1 MKEPSENAVHLHP
14 SDEALVAVIREG
26 MRADEAEQILIH
38 LDSCPACEQRLEA
51 IEPLLRRY
59 RKMRAET
66 FPKLPSWRGLEH
78 AMDRIDARKS
88 PSRVRRPAWAGV
100 IAAGAAICG
109 FLLWPT
115 SRQAE
120 LRAATLLREAQRTEV
135 VGLKRRLKVKTPAGS
150 FVRPAVLHGNLA
162 ADTVAARFTSARY
175 DWTDPLGPDS
185 YVKWQDTLKSK
196 KVKVTEKDGEAR
208 IQTDTRE
215 SDLVE
220 ASFTI
225 AENNM
230 RVIAGRFEFSD
241 RLLVEIAAIPDSI
254 EEPSEPAVSA
264 TPSAPGSSARFIHT
278 LPERE
283 LLVWT
288 AIDRMNLGAG
298 APISVDAGPGDRI
311 LITAYQLDETQER
324 ELRAHLSNIEGV
336 TLERSSNEPTVSAKA
351 ADSAIEISESIVSR
365 AHLLDRLA
373 NRFPAST
380 VEAFTLPDRR
390 TLWELRTRGV
400 TLLNKDIEALGNKLA
415 KVLTLSEPAISDAPS
430 STQALVESATIVDRL
445 VTALFTAVNPVAER
459 NRLPDEFSKLKQRS
473 LEYSRSLGE
482 EPSR

>member
-1 MKEPSENAVHLHP
+1 MKESYENAVHNHP
-14 SDEALVAVIREG
+14 SEEALVAVIREG
-26 MRADEAEQILIH
+26 MKADEAERILLH
-38 LDSCPACEQRLEA
+38 LDSCSACELRLEA

-59 RKMRAET
+59 REMRAAS
-66 FPKLPSWRGLEH
+66 FPKLPSWRGLED
-78 AMDRIDARKS
+78 AMDQIDARKS

-120 LRAATLLREAQRTEV
+120 LRAGTLLREAQRTEV
-135 VGLKRRLKVKTPAGS
+135 VGLKRRLRVKTPAGS
-150 FVRPAVLHGNLA
+150 FVRPAILNGKVA
-162 ADTVAARFTSARY
+162 ADTVATRFTSAHY
-175 DWTDPLGPDS
+175 DWSDPLGPAS

-208 IQTDTRE
+208 IQTDTQE
-215 SDLVE
+215 GELVE

-241 RLLVEIAAIPDSI
+241 RLWVEIASIPDI
-254 EEPSEPAVSA
+254 EEPREPAVSA
-264 TPSAPGSSARFIHT
+264 TPPASASSARFIHT

-283 LLVWT
+283 LYVWT

-298 APISVDAGPGDRI
+298 APISVDPGPGDRI
-311 LITAYQLDETQER
+311 FITAYQLDESQER
-324 ELRAHLSNIEGV
+324 ELRARLSNIEGV
-336 TLERSSNEPTVSAKA
+336 TLERSDGTEPTVSAKA
-351 ADSAIEISESIVSR
+351 VDSAIEISESIVSR
-365 AHLLDRLA
+365 AHVLDRLA

-380 VEAFTLPDRR
+380 VAALTLPDRR
-390 TLWELRTRGV
+390 TLWELRTRGA

-415 KVLTLSEPAISDAPS
+415 KVLTLSEPAVSFAPP
-430 STQALVESATIVDRL
+430 STQAMVESATAVDRL
-445 VTALFTAVNPVAER
+445 VTAMFTALNPDAER
-459 NRLPDEFSKLKQRS
+459 NRLPEEFSKLRQRS